1 MALFLIPYKLYCYE
15 KNARKTFK
23 TFFLKYYDVLVLYA
37 TNILKNVDAA
47 EDVVLNCFVHIWEN
61 SLYENLSDRL
71 DKYMFKAVKNAALND
86 LRDSKRRK
94 ARHEKMMEEMP
105 VAEIM
110 QEDEQAEIEILYLT
124 INLLPPERRRIF
136 MMVYAE
142 GKKYKE
148 VADQLQI
155 SINTVRTQL
164 TRSLK
169 FLREKL
175 GEQEFT
181 ILLFFFKK
189 SILR

>member
-1 MALFLIPYKLYCYE
+1 MKKL
-15 KNARKTFK
+15 
-23 TFFLKYYDVLVLYA
+23 
-37 TNILKNVDAA
+37 
-47 EDVVLNCFVHIWEN
+47 
-61 SLYENLSDRL
+61 
-71 DKYMFKAVKNAALND
+71 
-86 LRDSKRRK
+86 
-94 ARHEKMMEEMP
+94 EEMP

>member
-1 MALFLIPYKLYCYE
+1 MKKSQE
-15 KNARKTFK
+15 KTFK

>member
-1 MALFLIPYKLYCYE
+1 MKKTQE
-15 KNARKTFK
+15 KTFK

-136 MMVYAE
+136 MVVYAE

>member
-1 MALFLIPYKLYCYE
+1 MKKTQE
-15 KNARKTFK
+15 KTFK

-124 INLLPPERRRIF
+124 INLLPSERRRIF

>member
-1 MALFLIPYKLYCYE
+1 MKKTQE
-15 KNARKTFK
+15 KTFK

>member
-1 MALFLIPYKLYCYE
+1 MKKTQE
-15 KNARKTFK
+15 KTFK

-61 SLYENLSDRL
+61 PLYENLSDRL